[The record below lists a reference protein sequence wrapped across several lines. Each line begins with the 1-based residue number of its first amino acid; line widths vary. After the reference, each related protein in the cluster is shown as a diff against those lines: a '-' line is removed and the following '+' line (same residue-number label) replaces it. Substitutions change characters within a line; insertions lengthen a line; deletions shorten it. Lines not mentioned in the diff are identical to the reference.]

1 MEDQKDRIINSG
13 LPDFLL
19 LDAIMGT
26 DEATIEGTRQFSAS
40 LPWLGIEALA
50 QLGAFHVRELTAFQK
65 HAFLLKINRFLLP
78 DSATLEGCYRLA
90 GELVSRSSGAFVYEL
105 QGIKGKKVEF
115 SGNFLYAAVDYDD
128 IFAESRLHNHY
139 LRIFRCL
146 QNAGRKDSGAGG
158 RPDSS
163 GPLL

>member
-1 MEDQKDRIINSG
+1 MGEQQIIKINSG

-19 LDAIMGT
+19 LDAIT
-26 DEATIEGTRQFSAS
+26 EAGEKTIAGAREFFMA

-50 QLGAFHVRELTAFQK
+50 QLGAFHVRQLTSFQK

-78 DSATLEGCYRLA
+78 QSETLQGRYLLQ
-90 GELVSRSSGAFVYEL
+90 GTLVSRSKAAFAYEL
-105 QGIKGKKVEF
+105 QAIKGKKLEF

-128 IFAESRLHNHY
+128 AFAESRLCNHY

-146 QNAGRKDSGAGG
+146 QNATQSGSGAGK
-158 RPDSS
+158 RPGSS
-163 GPLL
+163 EPPP